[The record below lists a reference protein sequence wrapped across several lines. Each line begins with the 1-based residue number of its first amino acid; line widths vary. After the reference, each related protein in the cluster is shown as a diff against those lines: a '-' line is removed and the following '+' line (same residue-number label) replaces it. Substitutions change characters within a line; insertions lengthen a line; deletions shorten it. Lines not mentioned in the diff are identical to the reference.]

1 MKVGDLVKVKWA
13 NPTSKEKIGVLIEFK
28 RYRKSK
34 SEFAKVFHTNGHTRH
49 LSYQCSGGLYA
60 SRRHSKTQR

>member
-1 MKVGDLVKVKWA
+1 MKVGDLVHVKWA

-34 SEFAKVFHTNGHTRH
+34 PEFAKVFHTNGHTGTYRTSA
-49 LSYQCSGGLYA
+49 LEVVSC
-60 SRRHSKTQR
+60 K

>member
-1 MKVGDLVKVKWA
+1 MKVGDLVQVKWA

-34 SEFAKVFHTNGHTRH
+34 SEFARVAHTNGHIGTYRTSN
-49 LSYQCSGGLYA
+49 LRVVSC
-60 SRRHSKTQR
+60 K